1 MKEGII
7 TNIQHFSLEDGPGI
21 RTVIFFKGCPFRC
34 KWCANPETQKFHPEL
49 GWSKGS
55 CLKCASCV
63 KQLYKYNISLKNEE
77 VNWGD
82 KSGRVGSI
90 PSPKEVELACPT
102 KSLHIIGKKYK
113 VSELIDILIEQKPFF
128 DDTGGL
134 TLSGGEPLAQP
145 EFAES
150 LLKNAHEN
158 GIRTAIETTSYAE
171 WDVVEGIARHIDY
184 YMTDIK
190 VIDSELHEKWTG
202 LPNQRL
208 LSNIEKLLKEFPKVH
223 FRIRTPVI
231 PGVNDNPEA
240 IIAIGRFLKPYE
252 NRDNLE
258 WELLKYHRLG
268 VSKYEALHREY
279 PMGKVELTQEKF
291 SELKSVASFV
301 FKSIV

>member
-1 MKEGII
+1 MEEGIV

-49 GWSKGS
+49 GWSRGS
-55 CLKCASCV
+55 CLQCGSCV
-63 KQLYKYNISLKNEE
+63 KKLYKYNISLKNEE

-82 KSGRVGSI
+82 KTGRAGSI
-90 PSPKEVELACPT
+90 PSQEEVDLACPT

-128 DDTGGL
+128 DETGGL

-145 EFAES
+145 NFAEA
-150 LLKNAHEN
+150 LLKKAKGN
-158 GIRTAIETTSYAE
+158 GIRTAIETTSYAQ
-171 WDVVEGIARHIDY
+171 WDVVENIASHIDY

-190 VIDSELHEKWTG
+190 VMDSGLHEKWTG
-202 LPNQRL
+202 LPNQKL
-208 LSNIEKLLKEFPKVH
+208 LSNIERLLGEFPKVH

-240 IIAIGRFLKPYE
+240 IIAIGKFLKPFE
-252 NRDNLE
+252 NRGELE

-268 VSKYEALHREY
+268 VPKYEALHREY
-279 PMGKVELTQEKF
+279 PMGLVELSQDKF
-291 SELKSVASFV
+291 NELKSVASFV
-301 FKSIV
+301 FENVI